1 MNYSIN
7 PASGY
12 FTDLDWSKKDSVSLE
27 LQRQKFAI
35 PESLSNDYVDP
46 SGYQQQTFLGAS
58 IRSFNTN
65 AGYGDSSST
74 LSVELV
80 NDEYNASDRTGFGL
94 GHDVYHNGKYDTFAP
109 PIAGAPVFFQF
120 GKKRASVNEAYQ
132 KILDDIYGYN
142 NALSSQASR
151 DAQFHFTF
159 GGILQS
165 YVQNRGPGG
174 NPLYSAQVVDPREI
188 LANTTL
194 ILNNYAGTTFNNK
207 NMFNLY
213 GFLEYNPTLELKE
226 ALDNYFP
233 VKDVLRK
240 NVLPNGSYTYTGL
253 DLYAE
258 SPALLLNEY
267 FTAKDYTYQMDP
279 LGYPV
284 LFPITGTGYSR
295 RCSQGMPYYRIKQ
308 ALEAL
313 FGLNGP
319 IPQEYSA
326 AGFGGYIN
334 FRGFNYLVDLSG
346 LKKVDNYYFFDFDQI
361 NLLDFCLE
369 MCDITSSDLFVSLM
383 PIIDHPAY
391 ARFFNWNQTQT
402 GPFGDPTKI
411 IAGVIRVDAI
421 NRSFQP
427 QYGAI
432 KNYIDNLS
440 KNGIYVENQDVGFE
454 LSNVTTDKFISG
466 AQEVDMYFFSAN
478 SDRDLLEERKRKN
491 GIGNAL
497 DYYVKNQWNLETS
510 LSQQILPYY
519 GMLGNN
525 AVSITKGFGA
535 YQQILLDSTGLN
547 AAGVKNYYVATEM
560 ELRAALV
567 SFERWSQF
575 IASYDSVYMESLE
588 DDDIVEGAALQQ
600 SPAPEGAPPVRIS
613 NNYGV
618 TVPRSVFPTDDN
630 SYGPDELPN
639 NACNPPYGYPLY
651 YKRATRLGVQAMG
664 LTNLQGKYVGIIT
677 SGSELIGAAGDNEK
691 FAKVLQNEWN
701 KYKNMNVSR
710 LNAAERRYVS
720 ILQQAIN
727 GEITKAATIGLIQ
740 GLQKSMTET
749 IKHIGRMSKKVQSN
763 AMKVYNFVKKVADEC
778 LGKKFLVKIPREVN
792 LFYNKQITLKNNNVN
807 LAEYEYG
814 PFGFR
819 PRSINYNPYY
829 ETSRDFNNLI
839 ESERRKALDSQ
850 TGKPRVNTID
860 SFLTRQLPNPTV
872 FQGALNVNFNP
883 LIDKHEFNY
892 TPTKQGGFVNFDF
905 AQNLL
910 NSKLNPGISQGL
922 VPQDMG
928 KFLDE
933 NNRISAY
940 VRFDHSESLD
950 FSSVSS
956 DDFSQQSIVAG
967 AFVPDV
973 SESLDNNEPS
983 QFNAFPNADG
993 FDNMKETLNASGM
1006 KVGPA
1011 IAFMKCD
1018 VDEKLYMP
1026 PKTAVRPVELHGIAL
1041 EDIGEYSQPS
1051 KIWVEAVCKEFSSF
1065 TFYRSNFI
1073 PVAPPLSPSLAKLD
1087 FVRESNGL
1095 ISTKTENLD
1104 TEHVYAL
1111 ITLPSRA
1118 VSTIDARFRDG
1129 PFQLSHTERFKH
1141 YMCMDVVRLPEFSK
1155 PAFRGSATN
1164 LVGGRKLS
1172 FTASAIGSAVEA
1184 YAAAMRSVDA
1194 VLPNQMNIMFPSPVY
1209 PDLVALPLMSKERC
1223 YGPWVSSQIDRQA
1236 KVYDNV
1242 AGKVEFIKDENLAP
1256 WNFNGYDL
1264 MNAAGELQAR
1274 FSNSLLLHSERGG
1287 FVIPTAPSGVYL
1299 GKFLAN
1305 AGPLVTNINVDVSE
1319 AGIKTTYKMDLYTSS
1334 FGKLQKQKQDMISN
1348 ISRERQKLKDEKN
1361 ALIRK
1366 GLGKFQTNI
1375 NYNLMYKAMD
1385 RDTTSRA
1392 QVETY
1397 RGSSYPMPSTLTAI
1411 SSTPQTNKVHATDST
1426 MAAGTEKD
1434 RTHHQVNGSIQP
1446 EQNAATAMAFHAD
1459 GASAQVADY
1468 NTAGSTVTEQ
1478 QAGFTHEQGHPN
1490 FAGIPQV
1497 PPPNSQFVPQYILDS
1512 DEWDDPPD
1520 HSIFD

>member
-1 MNYSIN
+1 MSYSIN
-7 PASGY
+7 PGSGY
-12 FTDLDWSKKDSVSLE
+12 FTDLDWSKKDSESLE

-35 PESLSNDYVDP
+35 PNSLSNDYVDP
-46 SGYQQQTFLGAS
+46 NGYQQQTFLGAS
-58 IRSFNTN
+58 IRSFSTS

-74 LSVELV
+74 LNVELV
-80 NDEYNASDRTGFGL
+80 NDEYNSSDRTGLGQ
-94 GHDVYHNGKYDTFAP
+94 GHDVYHNGSYDTFAP

-120 GKKRASVNEAYQ
+120 GKKRASVNQAYQ

-142 NALSSQASR
+142 NASLPQYR

-159 GGILQS
+159 GGVLQS

-194 ILNNYAGTTFNNK
+194 ILNNYTGTTFNNK

-213 GFLEYNPTLELKE
+213 GFLEYNPTLQLKQT
-226 ALDNYFP
+226 LDNYFP
-233 VKDVLRK
+233 VKDILRK
-240 NVLPNGSYTYTGL
+240 NIFPNGSYTYTGL
-253 DLYAE
+253 DLYADNP
-258 SPALLLNEY
+258 SILLNEY
-267 FTAKDYTYQMDP
+267 FTAKDYTYQMDMQ
-279 LGYPV
+279 GYPV

-313 FGLNGP
+313 LGLNGP
-319 IPQEYSA
+319 IPDEYSA

-334 FRGFNYLVDLSG
+334 FRGFNYIVDLSG
-346 LKKVDNYYFFDFDQI
+346 LRKIDNYYFFDFDQI

-383 PIIDHPAY
+383 PVIDHPAY
-391 ARFFNWNQTQT
+391 SRFYAWNQMQT
-402 GPFGDPTKI
+402 GLMGDPTKI

-421 NRSFQP
+421 DRSFQP

-432 KNYIDNLS
+432 KNYIDSLAS
-440 KNGIYVENQDVGFE
+440 NGIYVENQDVGFE

-478 SDRDLLEERKRKN
+478 SDRDILETRKQKN
-491 GIGNAL
+491 GIPNAL

-525 AVSITKGFGA
+525 AVSITKGFGS
-535 YQQILLDSTGLN
+535 YQQILLDSSALN

-560 ELRAALV
+560 EMRAALI
-567 SFERWSQF
+567 SFERWSEF
-575 IASYDSVYMESLE
+575 IASYDNVYMESLE
-588 DDDIVEGAALQQ
+588 ADDAIEGNALQQ
-600 SPAPEGAPPVRIS
+600 TPAPDGAPPVRIS
-613 NNYGV
+613 NNYAV

-630 SYGPDELPN
+630 TYGADGLPN
-639 NACNPPYGYPLY
+639 NTCNPPYGYPLY

-664 LTNLQGKYVGIIT
+664 LTNLQGKYTSIIT
-677 SGSELIGAAGDNEK
+677 GGSELIGAGSGQD
-691 FAKVLQNEWN
+691 FAKVLQNEWD
-701 KYKNMNVSR
+701 KYKNLSISK
-710 LNAAERRYVS
+710 LNEAEKRYVA
-720 ILQQAIN
+720 ILQKAIN
-727 GEITKAATIGLIQ
+727 GEISRAATIGLIQ
-740 GLQKSMTET
+740 GLQKSMTES
-749 IKHIGRMSKKVQSN
+749 IKHIGRLSKKVQAN
-763 AMKVYNFVKKVADEC
+763 AMKVYQFIKKIADEC

-792 LFYNKQITLKNNNVN
+792 LFYNTQITLKDNNVN
-807 LAEYEYG
+807 LGEYEYG

-819 PRSINYNPYY
+819 PRAINYNPYY
-829 ETSRDFNNLI
+829 ESSPEFERLVKNQRAIATSTSSI
-839 ESERRKALDSQ
+839 A
-850 TGKPRVNTID
+850 GRVNSID
-860 SFLTRQLPNPTV
+860 SFLTRQLPNPTI

-905 AQNLL
+905 AQNLF

-933 NNRISAY
+933 NNRMSAY

-950 FSSVSS
+950 FSSVGS
-956 DDFSQQSIVAG
+956 DDFSQQSITAG

-973 SESLDNNEPS
+973 SDSLDNNEPS

-993 FDNMKETLNASGM
+993 FDNMKEMLNSSGI

-1026 PKTAVRPVELHGIAL
+1026 PKTLFRPVELHGVAL
-1041 EDIGEYSQPS
+1041 QDIGEYSQPS
-1051 KIWVEAVCKEFSSF
+1051 KIWVPGECKEYSSF
-1065 TFYRSNFI
+1065 TFYKSNFI
-1073 PVAPPLSPSLAKLD
+1073 PVQGLSYEIIPKLD
-1087 FVRESNGL
+1087 FARQPNGL
-1095 ISTKTENLD
+1095 IDTKIENLD

-1129 PFQLSHTERFKH
+1129 PFQLNNAERLKH
-1141 YMCMDVVRLPEFSK
+1141 YMCMDVVRLPEFQQ
-1155 PAFRGSATN
+1155 PAFRGRSTN
-1164 LVGGRKLS
+1164 IVGGRRLS
-1172 FTASAIGSAVEA
+1172 FTASVIGNAVQA

-1194 VLPNQMNIMFPSPVY
+1194 VYPNMINITFPSPVY

-1236 KVYDNV
+1236 KIYDNV

-1264 MNAAGELQAR
+1264 MNAAGETQAR

-1287 FVIPTAPSGVYL
+1287 FVVPEAPMGVYL

-1366 GLGKFQTNI
+1366 GLGKAQTGI
-1375 NYNLMYKAMD
+1375 NYNLMYKALD
-1385 RDTTSRA
+1385 RQTTSNA
-1392 QVETY
+1392 QVSSY
-1397 RGSSYPMPSTLTAI
+1397 SNSSYPMPASLTAI
-1411 SSTPQTNKVHATDST
+1411 SSTPQTGEVHATNST
-1426 MAAGTEKD
+1426 MGAGTSQNH
-1434 RTHHQVNGSIQP
+1434 THHQVNGSIQP
-1446 EQNAATAMAFHAD
+1446 AQNAATAMANHAD
-1459 GASAQVADY
+1459 GAAAQIADY

-1478 QAGFTHEQGHPN
+1478 YAGYTHEQGHPN
-1490 FAGIPQV
+1490 MASMPQV
-1497 PPPNSQFVPQYILDS
+1497 APPNSHYVPQFVLDS
-1512 DEWDDPPD
+1512 EEFGRPD

>member
-1 MNYSIN
+1 MSYSIN

-35 PESLSNDYVDP
+35 PDSLSNDFVDP

-58 IRSFNTN
+58 IRSFNTS

-80 NDEYNASDRTGFGL
+80 NDEYNASDRTGLGL

-109 PIAGAPVFFQF
+109 PVAGSPVFFQF

-142 NALSSQASR
+142 NALSSPAK
-151 DAQFHFTF
+151 FHFTF

-174 NPLYSAQVVDPREI
+174 NPLYSVQVVDPREI

-233 VKDVLRK
+233 IKDVLRK
-240 NVLPNGSYTYTGL
+240 NIFPNGSYTYTGL
-253 DLYAE
+253 DLYADN
-258 SPALLLNEY
+258 ANVLLNEN
-267 FTAKDYTYQMDP
+267 FTAKDFTYEISPQ
-279 LGYPV
+279 GYPYV
-284 LFPITGTGYSR
+284 FPITGTGFSR

-308 ALEAL
+308 GLEAL
-313 FGLNGP
+313 LGLNG
-319 IPQEYSA
+319 ILPQEYIA

-383 PIIDHPAY
+383 PVINHPVY

-421 NRSFQP
+421 DRSFQP

-432 KNYIDNLS
+432 KNYIDSLAT
-440 KNGIYVENQDVGFE
+440 KGVYVENQDVGFE
-454 LSNVTTDKFISG
+454 LSNVTTDKFVSG

-478 SDRDLLEERKRKN
+478 ADRDTLEVRKQR
-491 GIGNAL
+491 GGQQNAL
-497 DYYVKNQWNLETS
+497 DYYLKNQWNLETS

-547 AAGVKNYYVATEM
+547 AAGVRNYYVATEM
-560 ELRAALV
+560 ELRAALI
-567 SFERWSQF
+567 SFERWSEF
-575 IASYDSVYMESLE
+575 IASYDSIYMESLE
-588 DDDIVEGAALQQ
+588 DDDKVEGAALQQ
-600 SPAPEGAPPVRIS
+600 TAAPDGAPPIRIS
-613 NNYGV
+613 NNYAV

-630 SYGPDELPN
+630 TYGPDDLPN
-639 NACNPPYGYPLY
+639 NTCNPPYGYPLY

-664 LTNLQGKYVGIIT
+664 LTDLTGKYTNIIT
-677 SGSELIGAAGDNEK
+677 SGSELIGAAGDNAK
-691 FAKVLQNEWN
+691 FAKVLQNEWD
-701 KYKNMNVSR
+701 KYKNLSNSK
-710 LNAAERRYVS
+710 LNEAEKKYVE
-720 ILQQAIN
+720 ILQKAIN
-727 GEITKAATIGLIQ
+727 GEISKAATIGLIQ
-740 GLQKSMTET
+740 GLHSSMKES
-749 IKHIGRMSKKVQSN
+749 IKHFGRLAKKVQAN

-792 LFYNKQITLKNNNVN
+792 LFYDKKISVKDNDIRI
-807 LAEYEYG
+807 AEYEYG

-829 ETSRDFNNLI
+829 ESSQEFQNLI
-839 ESERRKALDSQ
+839 EDQRSSAIDLQSGKA
-850 TGKPRVNTID
+850 RVNTMD
-860 SFLTRQLPNPTV
+860 SFLTREIPNPTI
-872 FQGALNVNFNP
+872 FHGALNVNFNP

-892 TPTKQGGFVNFDF
+892 APTKQGGFVNFDL
-905 AQNLL
+905 AQNLF
-910 NSKLNPGISQGL
+910 NQKLNLGISQGL

-933 NNRISAY
+933 NNRMSAY
-940 VRFDHSESLD
+940 VRFDNSESLD
-950 FSSVSS
+950 FSSVNS
-956 DDFSQQSIVAG
+956 DDFTQQGITAAG
-967 AFVPDV
+967 FIPDV
-973 SESLDNNEPS
+973 SDILDNNQPS
-983 QFNAFPNADG
+983 SFSSLPNADSYA
-993 FDNMKETLNASGM
+993 DPEATLEASGT

-1018 VDEKLYMP
+1018 VDENLYMP
-1026 PKTAVRPVELHGIAL
+1026 PKTLYRPVELHGIEL
-1041 EDIGEYSQPS
+1041 EDIGEYSTPS
-1051 KIWVEAVCKEFSSF
+1051 KVWIPGLCREFSSF

-1073 PVAPPLSPSLAKLD
+1073 PVKPPDGGSPFLSKLD
-1087 FVRESNGL
+1087 FARQPNGL
-1095 ISTKTENLD
+1095 IDTKVESLD

-1129 PFQLSHTERFKH
+1129 PFQLTNPERFKH
-1141 YMCMDVVRLPEFSK
+1141 YMCMDVVRLPEFEQ
-1155 PAFRGSATN
+1155 PAFRGAATN
-1164 LVGGRKLS
+1164 LVGGRKLA
-1172 FTASAIGSAVEA
+1172 FTAETLGNAIEA

-1194 VLPNQMNIMFPSPVY
+1194 VYPNRINITFPSPVY

-1287 FVIPTAPSGVYL
+1287 FVIPEAPSGIYL

-1366 GLGKFQTNI
+1366 GLGKAQTSV
-1375 NYNLMYKAMD
+1375 NYNLLYKRLD
-1385 RDTTSRA
+1385 NQSNA
-1392 QVETY
+1392 QVDSY
-1397 RGSSYPMPSTLTAI
+1397 RSASYPPPTDLTVI
-1411 SSTPQTNKVHATDST
+1411 SSTPQTNPVHATNTT
-1426 MAAGTEKD
+1426 MAAGTTQNA
-1434 RTHHQVNGSIQP
+1434 THHQVNGSQLP
-1446 EQNAATAMAFHAD
+1446 AQYAGTAMAYQPDSVA
-1459 GASAQVADY
+1459 AQNADY
-1468 NTAGSTVTEQ
+1468 NTAGSSTTDQ
-1478 QAGFTHEQGHPN
+1478 YAAYSHEQGHPSM
-1490 FAGIPQV
+1490 ASVPQV
-1497 PPPNSQFVPQYILDS
+1497 PPANSHYAPQFILDS
-1512 DEWDDPPD
+1512 DEYGEPPD
-1520 HSIFD
+1520 YSIFD